1 MTDRLAAPAELTSL
15 AQELFGPNLPLAERY
30 ARLLQT
36 TGAEQGLIGPR
47 EVDRIWERHLINCA
61 LMQEELGPVGTV
73 GTLADVGS
81 GAGLPGLVLALA
93 RPDIEVT
100 LIETMQRRVTWLE
113 ETLED
118 LAAFADTWVD
128 ASAAHADAAAPVQF
142 PSVTVIRS
150 RAEEL
155 HGQLRFD
162 VVTARAVAALDKL
175 AKWTLPLARVGGRL
189 VLLKG
194 QSAPEE
200 IKKAAPVLKRLGGRD
215 ARISVIHRDGI
226 EVPTRVVTVDVT
238 ERPAKKGSRGGK

>member
-1 MTDRLAAPAELTSL
+1 MTDRLAAPAELDGL
-15 AQELFGPNLPLAERY
+15 AKELFGSNLPLAERY

-36 TGAEQGLIGPR
+36 KGAEQGLIGPR

-61 LMQEELGPVGTV
+61 LMQEALGPVGTV

-93 RPDIEVT
+93 RPDIDIT

-118 LAAFADTWVD
+118 LAAFADSLT
-128 ASAAHADAAAPVQF
+128 SDAAARIQF
-142 PSVTVIRS
+142 PSVIVIRA

-155 HGQLRFD
+155 HGELQFD

-194 QSAPEE
+194 QSAQDE
-200 IKKAAPVLKRLGGRD
+200 IEKAAPVLKRLGGQG
-215 ARISVIHRDGI
+215 ARITVIDRDGI

-238 ERPAKKGSRGGK
+238 ERPATKGSRGGK